1 MMVLQ
6 LRFCLNTNNLFITV
20 SSSVVASS
28 FWNEGKWAESL
39 KGIDYVLPSAL
50 KGQEGGGALDSC
62 PFRQTGGRS
71 LMRITSEYIC
81 SWVRVCS
88 DKSTNSR
95 EWGITNA

>member
-50 KGQEGGGALDSC
+50 KGQEGGGRLTHV
-62 PFRQTGGRS
+62 PFARLEGGH
-71 LMRITSEYIC
+71 L
-81 SWVRVCS
+81 
-88 DKSTNSR
+88 
-95 EWGITNA
+95 